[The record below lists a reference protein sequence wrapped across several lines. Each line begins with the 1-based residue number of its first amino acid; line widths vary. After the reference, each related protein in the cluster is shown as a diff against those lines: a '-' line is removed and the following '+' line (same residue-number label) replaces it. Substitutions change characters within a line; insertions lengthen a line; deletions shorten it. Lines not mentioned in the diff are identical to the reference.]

1 VNDKGEAPG
10 GDRGPARDPLEDT
23 PQEALRLIDEASRL
37 SVPLRL
43 IGGTAVWFRCLSAR
57 RPPLARPYGD
67 IDFISVSKNNRE
79 LTRFF
84 ESRGYEADKLFN
96 ALHGAQRLNFTDS
109 LRGRAVD
116 VLLDR
121 FVMCHTLELGNRL
134 ALDGTTIS
142 VTDLLLTKAQVI
154 QLNEKDIK
162 DILALLIDHEVGGE
176 NDGIDLIRLREVTGR
191 DWGFEHTIRKTL
203 AEVREAAGDFG
214 LAPDQTAAVDSTATA
229 ITAALD
235 AAPKS
240 QRWRIRAR
248 VGERLRWYDEPE
260 EARR

>member
-1 VNDKGEAPG
+1 VNDPGAPHEAT
-10 GDRGPARDPLEDT
+10 DHPLEDA
-23 PQEALRLIDEASRL
+23 PQEAMRLIEAAASL

-43 IGGTAVWFRCLSAR
+43 VGGTAVYHLCPSAR

-79 LTRFF
+79 LTGFF
-84 ESRGYEADKLFN
+84 EAHGYEADKLFN

-116 VLLDR
+116 ILLAR
-121 FVMCHTLELGNRL
+121 FVMCHTLELRDRL
-134 ALDGTTIS
+134 ALDNATVP
-142 VTDLLLTKAQVI
+142 VTDLLLTKAQVV
-154 QLNEKDIK
+154 QLNDKDIK
-162 DILALLIDHEVGGE
+162 DIIALLLDHPGGSE
-176 NDGIDLIRLREVTGR
+176 GGIDLARLTDVTRR

-203 AEVREAAGDFG
+203 ARVHDAIDGSGLSSAEAEAVR
-214 LAPDQTAAVDSTATA
+214 TTIATL
-229 ITAALD
+229 TAALD
-235 AAPKS
+235 SSPKS

-248 VGERLRWYDEPE
+248 LGERVRWYDEPE

>member
-1 VNDKGEAPG
+1 
-10 GDRGPARDPLEDT
+10 
-23 PQEALRLIDEASRL
+23 
-37 SVPLRL
+37 LRL
-43 IGGTAVWFRCLSAR
+43 IGGTAVWFQCLSAR

-79 LTRFF
+79 LTHFF
-84 ESRGYEADKLFN
+84 ETRGYEADKLFN

-121 FVMCHTLELGNRL
+121 FVMCHTLELRERL
-134 ALDGTTIS
+134 ALDATTIP

-162 DILALLIDHEVGGE
+162 DILALLVDHEVDGDG
-176 NDGIDLIRLREVTGR
+176 GIDLARLGEVTGR
-191 DWGFEHTIRKTL
+191 DWGFEHTIRKTFS
-203 AEVREAAGDFG
+203 EVRETAGSFG
-214 LAPDQTAAVDSTATA
+214 LAPGQTAAIEANVTA

-235 AAPKS
+235 TAPKT
-240 QRWRIRAR
+240 QKWRIRAR
-248 VGERLRWYDEPE
+248 VGERLRWYAEPE

>member
-1 VNDKGEAPG
+1 M
-10 GDRGPARDPLEDT
+10 
-23 PQEALRLIDEASRL
+23 RLIEAATSL

-43 IGGTAVWFRCLSAR
+43 VGGTAVWHQCPSAR
-57 RPPLARPYGD
+57 KPPLARPYGD

-79 LTRFF
+79 LTGFF
-84 ESRGYEADKLFN
+84 EAHGYEADKLFN

-116 VLLDR
+116 ILLDR
-121 FVMCHTLELGNRL
+121 VVMCHTLELRDRL
-134 ALDGTTIS
+134 GLDDRTIPVS
-142 VTDLLLTKAQVI
+142 DLFLTKAQVV

-162 DILALLIDHEVGGE
+162 DILALLLDHAVGSEG
-176 NDGIDLIRLREVTGR
+176 GIDLARLTEVTRG

-203 AEVREAAGDFG
+203 AEVD
-214 LAPDQTAAVDSTATA
+214 AAVEGSGLTAGEAGVVTATIA
-229 ITAALD
+229 TLTAALD

-248 VGERLRWYDEPE
+248 VGERVRWYNEPE